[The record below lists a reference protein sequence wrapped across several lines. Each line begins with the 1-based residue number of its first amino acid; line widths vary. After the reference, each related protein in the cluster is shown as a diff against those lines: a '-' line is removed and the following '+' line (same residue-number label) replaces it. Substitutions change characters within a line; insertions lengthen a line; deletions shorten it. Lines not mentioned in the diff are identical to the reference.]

1 MHIGGISMSLTVILS
16 FVVTTII
23 SACLIPFTIKAAN
36 QLGIVAHMNERTV
49 HKHEIARIGGY
60 AIYISSLIGS
70 VLFLKTD
77 NQINA
82 ILIAGFIIFIVGL
95 YDDAHDLSPKV
106 KLLFEFIAAIIIIL
120 YGEIYIKG
128 FVYFPNDAVTLFS
141 GIVTLFWIIGITNAI
156 NLIDGL
162 DGLSA
167 GISIIVLVTISVT
180 SILSG
185 RSDIA
190 SLALVLAGSIM
201 GFLFFNFHPAKI
213 FMGDCGALYIGFMIA
228 VISLLGFGYNASA
241 FFTLGA
247 PIIVLMVPIMDT
259 LIAIVRRKIHHKKF
273 SDADRGHLHH
283 NLMFKLKLGQRKSV
297 LVLYL
302 VTFLFSI
309 ASYLY
314 YFDATVGIVLFICL
328 MVMFE
333 IFVEVTDMISRRY
346 KPVLTLVNIFIK
358 SDKLPKI
365 KFLEQYRRKRTV
377 QQRKRD
383 HILLGLCLIMI
394 MASGVYFFA
403 PVHVHRSPSTNP
415 VEIPYKKTG
424 DTDLLNNI
432 YARLNQSYLD
442 EDEDEECQ
450 LVAAYFACDY
460 YTFKDKEN
468 VIGGLDYI
476 YPNLKDNFTQY
487 AKASFYTRQDEH
499 KDLEVLRY
507 NIISFSPSKV
517 VIEGLED
524 RSYYNV
530 LISLTFNEEIENYET
545 NVNITVVKVDDCFY
559 VCGVDN
565 A

>member
-1 MHIGGISMSLTVILS
+1 MSLTVILS

-23 SACLIPFTIKAAN
+23 SACLMPFIIKAAN

-49 HKHEIARIGGY
+49 HHHEIPRIGGY
-60 AIYISSLIGS
+60 AIYLTSLIGS

-95 YDDAHDLSPKV
+95 YDDAHNLSPKT
-106 KLLFEFIAAIIIIL
+106 KLFFELIAAIIVIF

-128 FVYFPNDAVTLFS
+128 FVYFPNNAITFLSGVVTL
-141 GIVTLFWIIGITNAI
+141 GWIIGITNAI

-167 GISIIVLVTISVT
+167 GISIIVLFTISMT

-190 SLALVLAGSIM
+190 SLSLVLAGSIM
-201 GFLFFNFHPAKI
+201 GFLFYNFHPAKI

-259 LIAIVRRKIHHKKF
+259 LIAIIRRKLHHKKF
-273 SDADRGHLHH
+273 SEADKGHLHH

-297 LVLYL
+297 LILYF
-302 VTFLFSI
+302 VTFLFSLT
-309 ASYLY
+309 SYLY
-314 YFDATVGIVLFICL
+314 YFDRTVGTVLFVCL
-328 MVMFE
+328 MFMFE
-333 IFVEVTDMISRRY
+333 IFVEVTDMISRKY
-346 KPVLTLVNIFIK
+346 KPVLTLINVFVR

-365 KFLEQYRRKRTV
+365 KILEQYREKRTP
-377 QQRKRD
+377 QKRKRD
-383 HILLGLCLIMI
+383 HFVIGMVVISTILV
-394 MASGVYFFA
+394 GVYYLSPY
-403 PVHVHRSPSTNP
+403 PVSQISQER
-415 VEIPYKKTG
+415 VEIPYQKTS
-424 DTDLLNNI
+424 DSDLLNNI
-432 YARLNQSYLD
+432 YARLEKSFLN

-450 LVAAYFACDY
+450 LVAAYFAADY
-460 YTFKDKEN
+460 YTLKDKGDI
-468 VIGGLDYI
+468 IGGIDYI
-476 YPNLKDNFTQY
+476 YPDLRINFSEY
-487 AKASFYTRQDEH
+487 ARYSFYTRQQTYL
-499 KDLEVLRY
+499 DLEVTRY
-507 NIISFSPSKV
+507 NIISYSPSKV
-517 VIEGLED
+517 TIDGLED
-524 RSYYNV
+524 HDYYNV
-530 LISLTFNEEIENYET
+530 LISLTFNEDLDNFDP
-545 NVNITVVKVDDCFY
+545 NVNVTVVKVDDRFY
-559 VCGVDN
+559 VCGLDN

>member
-1 MHIGGISMSLTVILS
+1 MSLTVILS

-23 SACLIPFTIKAAN
+23 SAGLIPLTIKAAN

-82 ILIAGFIIFIVGL
+82 ILIAGFIIFLVGL

-106 KLLFEFIAAIIIIL
+106 KLIFELLAAIIVIL

-128 FVYFPNDAVTLFS
+128 FVYFPNDAVTIFS

-185 RSDIA
+185 RNDIA
-190 SLALVLAGSIM
+190 SLSLVLAGSIM

-213 FMGDCGALYIGFMIA
+213 FMGDCGALYIGFMIS

-273 SDADRGHLHH
+273 SEADKGHLHH

-297 LVLYL
+297 LVLYF
-302 VTFLFSI
+302 VTFLFSLT
-309 ASYLY
+309 SYLY
-314 YFDATVGIVLFICL
+314 YFDPTVGTILFICL
-328 MVMFE
+328 MFMFE
-333 IFVEVTDMISRRY
+333 IFVELTNMISRKY
-346 KPVLTLVNIFIK
+346 KPILTLANIFIR
-358 SDKLPKI
+358 SDNLPKI
-365 KFLEQYRRKRTV
+365 KFLEQYRKNRTEKRKK
-377 QQRKRD
+377 QD
-383 HILLGLCLIMI
+383 NILICLSILI
-394 MASGVYFFA
+394 IVGACGYFFKPA
-403 PVHVHRSPSTNP
+403 QINQSNIITPIEV
-415 VEIPYKKTG
+415 PYQKTG

-432 YARLNQSYLD
+432 YARLNQSYID
-442 EDEDEECQ
+442 NDEEEEYQ
-450 LVAAYFACDY
+450 LVAAYFACDF

-476 YPNLKDNFTQY
+476 YPNLVETFSQY
-487 AKASFYTRQDEH
+487 AKLSFYSKQEEYP
-499 KDLEVLRY
+499 DLEVVKY
-507 NIISFSPSKV
+507 NIISFSPSKLS
-517 VIEGLED
+517 IDGLED
-524 RSYYNV
+524 NNYYNV
-530 LISLTFNEEIENYET
+530 LISLTFNEEIEDFES
-545 NVNITVVKVDDCFY
+545 NVNITVVEVDERFY

-565 A
+565 V